1 MVPCC
6 FLSPETELS
15 DIVHSLGS
23 MNILWE
29 LFNDS
34 DYVSVAPHSAALNV
48 FALESRQVRHPLPK
62 EQLLGLPWEILTWK
76 AALDSLESNN
86 FI

>member
-1 MVPCC
+1 MLF
-6 FLSPETELS
+6 FLSPESDIS

-29 LFNDS
+29 MFNDS

-48 FALESRQVRHPLPK
+48 FALEARQVRHT
-62 EQLLGLPWEILTWK
+62 Q
-76 AALDSLESNN
+76 SSC
-86 FI
+86 